1 MAWTNILQIF
11 FPIGSVYFSTV
22 NSSPA
27 STIGGTWTQITNRFI
42 RTGISPTT
50 TGGSDTHSHTYG
62 VDWLAYYCTMANYN
76 QGENETFLGLWDDS
90 IDSFTS
96 GAVKSLDKMTGLVNT
111 GVQESQRTA
120 TGINHF
126 GTTMTITAN
135 NMPSYYTVC
144 MWVRT
149 A

>member
-42 RTGISPTT
+42 RTGDSPTA
-50 TGGSDTHSHTYG
+50 TGGSDTHSHHLSDKGGALIDVMPGTNREWLNVATSATAMPFTPTYKH
-62 VDWLAYYCTMANYN
+62 AFCTKEYN
-76 QGENETFLGLWDDS
+76 PSAETAWHAVALTGSTDS
-90 IDSFTS
+90 E
-96 GAVKSLDKMTGLVNT
+96 GSL
-111 GVQESQRTA
+111 
-120 TGINHF
+120 
-126 GTTMTITAN
+126 
-135 NMPSYYTVC
+135 PSYYTVC
-144 MWVRT
+144 MWVRI

>member
-42 RTGISPTT
+42 RTGNSPTA
-50 TGGSDTHSHTYG
+50 TGGSDTHSHQLSDKGGALIDVLPGGTS
-62 VDWLAYYCTMANYN
+62 WLNLATSATAMSFIPNNTHAFLTQQYTAST
-76 QGENETFLGLWDDS
+76 ETAWHAVALTGSTDS
-90 IDSFTS
+90 E
-96 GAVKSLDKMTGLVNT
+96 GSL
-111 GVQESQRTA
+111 
-120 TGINHF
+120 
-126 GTTMTITAN
+126 
-135 NMPSYYTVC
+135 PSYYTVC
-144 MWVRT
+144 MWVRI

>member
-42 RTGISPTT
+42 RTGTSPTT
-50 TGGSDTHSHTYG
+50 TGGSDAHSHQLSDKG
-62 VDWLAYYCTMANYN
+62 GALIDAMPGANNEWVNLATSA
-76 QGENETFLGLWDDS
+76 TAR
-90 IDSFTS
+90 SFTPINKHAFWTKEYNPS
-96 GAVKSLDKMTGLVNT
+96 DETAWHAVALTGRTDSEGSL
-111 GVQESQRTA
+111 
-120 TGINHF
+120 
-126 GTTMTITAN
+126 
-135 NMPSYYTVC
+135 PSYYTVC
-144 MWVRT
+144 MWVRI

>member
-42 RTGISPTT
+42 RTGNSPTA
-50 TGGSDTHSHTYG
+50 TGGSDTHNHRLSDKGGALIDVLPG
-62 VDWLAYYCTMANYN
+62 VNNRWVNLATSASAM
-76 QGENETFLGLWDDS
+76 
-90 IDSFTS
+90 SFTPTNAHAFS
-96 GAVKSLDKMTGLVNT
+96 TQGHNPSTETAWHAAALTGRTDSEGSL
-111 GVQESQRTA
+111 
-120 TGINHF
+120 
-126 GTTMTITAN
+126 
-135 NMPSYYTVC
+135 PSYYTVC
-144 MWVRT
+144 MWVRI

>member
-42 RTGISPTT
+42 RTGTSPTT
-50 TGGSDTHSHTYG
+50 TGGSDTHNHQLSDKGGALIDVMPGTNREWLNVATSATAMPFTPTYKHAF
-62 VDWLAYYCTMANYN
+62 WTKEYN
-76 QGENETFLGLWDDS
+76 PSAETAWHAVALTGSTDS
-90 IDSFTS
+90 E
-96 GAVKSLDKMTGLVNT
+96 GSL
-111 GVQESQRTA
+111 
-120 TGINHF
+120 
-126 GTTMTITAN
+126 
-135 NMPSYYTVC
+135 PSYYTVC
-144 MWVRT
+144 MWVRI

>member
-42 RTGISPTT
+42 RTGDSPTT
-50 TGGSDTHSHTYG
+50 TGGSDTHNHQLSDKGGALIDVLPG
-62 VDWLAYYCTMANYN
+62 VSTSNWLNLGTTATSISFTPANKHAFLTQQYN
-76 QGENETFLGLWDDS
+76 PSNETAWHAVALTGNTDS
-90 IDSFTS
+90 E
-96 GAVKSLDKMTGLVNT
+96 GSL
-111 GVQESQRTA
+111 
-120 TGINHF
+120 
-126 GTTMTITAN
+126 
-135 NMPSYYTVC
+135 PSYYTVC